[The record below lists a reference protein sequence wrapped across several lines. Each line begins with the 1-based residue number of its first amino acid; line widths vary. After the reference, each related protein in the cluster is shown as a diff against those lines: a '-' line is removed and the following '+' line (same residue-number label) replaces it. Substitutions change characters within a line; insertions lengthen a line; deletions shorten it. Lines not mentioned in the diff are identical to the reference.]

1 MLYGDMSNRVMSL
14 LKEESPAIEIY
25 SIDEAFMD
33 MSEIGGVVEKAILL
47 RALLKPGTG
56 IDISIRLAHKC
67 FS

>member
-1 MLYGDMSNRVMSL
+1 MSTRIMSL

-33 MSEIGGVVEKAILL
+33 MSEIGGVVEKTILL

-56 IDISIRLAHKC
+56 IHISVRLAHKC

>member
-1 MLYGDMSNRVMSL
+1 MLYGDMSTRIMSL

-33 MSEIGGVVEKAILL
+33 MSEIGGVVEKTILL